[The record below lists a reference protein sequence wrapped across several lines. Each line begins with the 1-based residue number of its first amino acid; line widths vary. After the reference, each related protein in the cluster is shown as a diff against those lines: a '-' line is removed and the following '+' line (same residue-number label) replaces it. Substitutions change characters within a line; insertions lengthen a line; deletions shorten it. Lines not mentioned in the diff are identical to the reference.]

1 MSSAELENLA
11 KIDKLKREPPS
22 ARELQGLRKLSVS
35 RLVIRRR
42 RVAAARHAG

>member
-22 ARELQGLRKLSVS
+22 ARELAGLLKSAQAQLRTIVE
-35 RLVIRRR
+35 
-42 RVAAARHAG
+42 AFPPAG